1 MWNFAKFDTAPL
13 NSPLNLFS
21 TFCHPKTVKHR
32 NENPLSCHPFPPKLL
47 PTCGNIG
54 LPSHLHTPL
63 SPHLPQLRLSCA
75 SVAPCRIRPPSPKS
89 HVIPPGPHSPT
100 AQKPRNINDPIS
112 KPETPSGELRAKL
125 LGSTRVHRP
134 EVAAWPAV
142 LAAVPVGGG
151 RARAGLEIEHSERS
165 SRVAISR
172 AGRRPPAHTAARPIK
187 ARPRGGR
194 RSGGPPQQ
202 AAPRSAAAQ

>member
-47 PTCGNIG
+47 PTCEYTG
-54 LPSHLHTPL
+54 LQSHLHTPL
-63 SPHLPQLRLSCA
+63 SPRLPQLRLSCA

-100 AQKPRNINDPIS
+100 AQKPRNTNDPIS
-112 KPETPSGELRAKL
+112 KPETLSGELRAKL
-125 LGSTRVHRP
+125 LSSGHAGPTGATGVEGAGGSALY
-134 EVAAWPAV
+134 E
-142 LAAVPVGGG
+142 
-151 RARAGLEIEHSERS
+151 
-165 SRVAISR
+165 
-172 AGRRPPAHTAARPIK
+172 
-187 ARPRGGR
+187 
-194 RSGGPPQQ
+194 
-202 AAPRSAAAQ
+202 